1 MKMNM
6 MMPFCT
12 SVYVQV
18 AENTI
23 NAIVADLDCEAY
35 SQVPPENKKKTLL
48 IHNLSI
54 DKITSNTENRIEG
67 NRRE

>member
-1 MKMNM
+1 MNM

-35 SQVPPENKKKTLL
+35 S
-48 IHNLSI
+48 
-54 DKITSNTENRIEG
+54 
-67 NRRE
+67 

>member
-35 SQVPPENKKKTLL
+35 SQVPPENKKKK
-48 IHNLSI
+48 HY
-54 DKITSNTENRIEG
+54 
-67 NRRE
+67 